1 VQLITAVIASSRV
14 DAVLLGLRRF
24 GLHGWTLERAYT
36 LGARPDQVVRLN
48 IVAANVDA
56 HDVVRVLSRAADP
69 ATPHV
74 WVTPVDHVVR
84 IRTGEQG
91 PDAVS

>member
-1 VQLITAVIASSRV
+1 VQLITAVIASSRI

-24 GLHGWTLERAYT
+24 GLRGWTLGRAYALHT
-36 LGARPDQVVRLN
+36 QPHPVVRLD
-48 IVAANVDA
+48 ILTANADA
-56 HDVVRVLSRAADP
+56 YDVVRVISRAAAP
-69 ATPHV
+69 VVPRV
-74 WVTPVDHVVR
+74 WVTPVDHVMR